1 MVIGVWSLEWL
12 SHNSQRAYPLTADA
26 TRWDKSRTFQI
37 PNDFLVSMHLSVP
50 WQLASG
56 PDQFFVSRILA
67 DPLGYQV
74 MISYRS
80 FDREDLPVALTIIPG
95 TNFRENSVF
104 TWTGL
109 GKFQETTGHVV
120 IGSLDN
126 INLQP
131 RGDFAFDL
139 ADGRLEPDAVR
150 PQIRGV
156 TSLSVMVGSSHSD
169 PLSGRIRLVPGRNIR
184 LTPIF
189 EPGKDP
195 MIRIDA
201 INGEGLVEE
210 CICQDDL
217 GPPIRSIN
225 GVRPINGRI
234 DILGTDCAVVE
245 NKTHSITIQDRCA
258 EPCCGCQELEV
269 LTKALESIGDRI
281 TTWENFLKNL
291 ESRITQLD
299 AVVLS
304 SKLGDRSCVP
314 ETPCP

>member
-37 PNDFLVSMHLSVP
+37 PNDFFVSMHLAVP
-50 WQLASG
+50 WQLASS
-56 PDQFFVSRILA
+56 PDQFFVSRVLA
-67 DPLGYQV
+67 DSMGYQV

-80 FDREDLPVALTIIPG
+80 FDRRDLPVALTVIPVSG
-95 TNFRENSVF
+95 FRENSVF
-104 TWTGL
+104 VWTGV
-109 GKFQETTGHVV
+109 GEFQEVSGSVV

-139 ADGRLEPDAVR
+139 QDGRLEPDAVR
-150 PQIRGV
+150 PEIRGI
-156 TSLSVMVGSSHSD
+156 TSIRVNVGGVESV
-169 PLSGRIRLVPGRNIR
+169 PISGRIRLVPGRNVR
-184 LTPIF
+184 LTPVF

-201 INGEGLVEE
+201 ISGEGLIEE

-217 GPPIRSIN
+217 GPPVRSIN
-225 GVRPINGRI
+225 GVRPVNGRI
-234 DILGTDCAVVE
+234 DILGTDCAVIE
-245 NKTHSITIQDRCA
+245 NKSHSITIKDRCA
-258 EPCCGCQELEV
+258 EPCCGCEELEV
-269 LTKALESIGDRI
+269 LTQALESLGDRI
-281 TTWENFLKNL
+281 ATWENFLKNL
-291 ESRITQLD
+291 EARVTQLD
-299 AVVLS
+299 SVVLS
-304 SKLGDRSCVP
+304 SRLGDRSCIP